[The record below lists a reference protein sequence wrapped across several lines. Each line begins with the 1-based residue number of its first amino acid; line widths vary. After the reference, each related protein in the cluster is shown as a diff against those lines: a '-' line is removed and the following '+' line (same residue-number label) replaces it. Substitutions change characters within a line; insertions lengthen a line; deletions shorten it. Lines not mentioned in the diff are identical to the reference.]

1 VLIKSIKYYSQDIN
15 DEDDDAIRYL
25 TLNEAKN
32 LAYSLKKKILPGLN
46 ENERIHLIAM
56 VDTIVEVNVKTIG
69 IKKKNENSNFSHS
82 LFLRLQIKAIL

>member
-1 VLIKSIKYYSQDIN
+1 MLIKSIKYYSQDIN

>member
-1 VLIKSIKYYSQDIN
+1 MLIKSIKYYSQDIN
-15 DEDDDAIRYL
+15 DEDDDAIRHL

-32 LAYSLKKKILPGLN
+32 LAHSLKKKILPGLN

-69 IKKKNENSNFSHS
+69 IKKKERE
-82 LFLRLQIKAIL
+82 L